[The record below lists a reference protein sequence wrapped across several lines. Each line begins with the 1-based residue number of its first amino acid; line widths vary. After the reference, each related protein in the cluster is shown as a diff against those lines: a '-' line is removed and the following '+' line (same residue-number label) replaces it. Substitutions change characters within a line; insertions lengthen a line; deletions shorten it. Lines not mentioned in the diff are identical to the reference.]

1 VWDQPQPQL
10 EVRPYPKSSWQLL
23 AVCQL
28 CCGLAEAGML
38 ARALIAKAS
47 ANVILLI
54 MLFLRVCRARPAVR

>member
-1 VWDQPQPQL
+1 
-10 EVRPYPKSSWQLL
+10 LL

-38 ARALIAKAS
+38 ARAVIAKAS

-54 MLFLRVCRARPAVR
+54 MLFSVFACSVSRWQLTSSECLRR